1 VNELKGN
8 NPMFNASG
16 CKDPTAGEAI
26 IHMSKEEHEL
36 NQKVHTLV
44 KLTKELINFAGFEL
58 VGRIQI
64 KDKRTGKEFR

>member
-1 VNELKGN
+1 MANN
-8 NPMFNASG
+8 NPMFNGSG
-16 CKDPTAGEAI
+16 CKDPTAYEAVN
-26 IHMSKEEHEL
+26 HVSKEEHEL

-64 KDKRTGKEFR
+64 KHKKTGKEFR